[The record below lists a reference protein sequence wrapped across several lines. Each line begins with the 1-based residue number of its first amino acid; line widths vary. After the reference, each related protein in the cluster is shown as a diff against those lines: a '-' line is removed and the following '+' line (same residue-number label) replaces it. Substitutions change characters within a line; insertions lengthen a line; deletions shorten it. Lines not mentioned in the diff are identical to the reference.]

1 MTYLLILLA
10 VFAAF
15 PLGIEA
21 RRKPMSAA
29 ARQDASGDF
38 VTLSQGVTHYEWL
51 GPARG
56 PVAVCVH
63 GLTTP
68 SFVWRGLA
76 RGLARMGFRVLIY
89 DLYGR
94 GYSDRVQGRQDRV
107 FFLRQLNDL
116 LADQQV
122 NGDITLVG
130 YSMGGAI
137 ATTFASAHPDKVRHL
152 ILLAS
157 AGMGTKAGGLTR
169 LIAKTPVIGDWL
181 MLALFART
189 HHKTTESERDLPSSV
204 ENIVD
209 LQQNELRYRGFI
221 PAVLSSL
228 RGILSEVM
236 NEDHRIIHR
245 AGIPVLAIWGRDDT
259 VIPLT
264 AMGALT
270 EWSRH
275 ARQEVIDGAGH
286 GVTYTHTDAVL
297 GAVSDMLRDGVA

>member
-130 YSMGGAI
+130 YSMGGGDRHYVCLGPSRQGAPSDI
-137 ATTFASAHPDKVRHL
+137 A
-152 ILLAS
+152 
-157 AGMGTKAGGLTR
+157 GLGR
-169 LIAKTPVIGDWL
+169 YGNQGWRSNPAYRQDSGD
-181 MLALFART
+181 R
-189 HHKTTESERDLPSSV
+189 
-204 ENIVD
+204 
-209 LQQNELRYRGFI
+209 
-221 PAVLSSL
+221 
-228 RGILSEVM
+228 
-236 NEDHRIIHR
+236 
-245 AGIPVLAIWGRDDT
+245 
-259 VIPLT
+259 
-264 AMGALT
+264 
-270 EWSRH
+270 
-275 ARQEVIDGAGH
+275 
-286 GVTYTHTDAVL
+286 
-297 GAVSDMLRDGVA
+297 